1 MKTVTTDKNSARKVE
16 SRKIIVRD
24 KKHEFKIP
32 GTNIMVEEGD
42 EMVVSGPTSYQQEG
56 PEDAI
61 AAFVQKAKAEGQTND
76 EIVADLVASFGM
88 NETEAL
94 TACENASMGEA
105 EDHPEPD
112 ADNLGGPSDHDADN
126 AGEEGEGGEEVN
138 IDVEAPE
145 GEEIVDDEGG
155 APFKGAAPPFE
166 TKESWAEIHRRRIS
180 KPVPQRR

>member
-1 MKTVTTDKNSARKVE
+1 MNTVTTDKNSARKVE

-42 EMVVSGPTSYQQEG
+42 EMVVSGPTSYQQAG

-88 NETEAL
+88 TETEAA
-94 TACENASMGEA
+94 TACESAGLGEA

-112 ADNLGGPSDHDADN
+112 ADNAGGPSDGDADN
-126 AGEEGEGGEEVN
+126 AGEEGGEVVDGE
-138 IDVEAPE
+138 PE
-145 GEEIVDDEGG
+145 DGEEIVDAEGG

-166 TKESWAEIHRRRIS
+166 TKESWAEIHRRRIA